1 MSGTPPGGNKVP
13 AADQDSLFVPPEHA
27 VVQATPAFHATR
39 TQRFALII
47 GLLVAFWLA
56 LQLFGSVLAPF
67 VAATVL
73 AYALDPAATAL
84 NRLGLSRGFSAILMI
99 LAVLLGVLLFA
110 LLLYPLV
117 IVQVGLLVN

>member
-1 MSGTPPGGNKVP
+1 MPEVAAVSRPTPVP
-13 AADQDSLFVPPEHA
+13 
-27 VVQATPAFHATR
+27 HATR

-47 GLLVAFWLA
+47 GLLVTFWLV

-67 VAATVL
+67 VAAAVL

-84 NRLGLSRGFSAILMI
+84 NRLGLSRGLASIVMI

-110 LLLYPLV
+110 LLLYPLL
-117 IVQVGLLVN
+117 IVQISLLVTRIPHY

>member
-1 MSGTPPGGNKVP
+1 MSWRQRGENWGAP
-13 AADQDSLFVPPEHA
+13 ADQDSSDVPPPAMPEVAA
-27 VVQATPAFHATR
+27 VSRPTPVPHATR

-99 LAVLLGVLLFA
+99 LAVLLGV
-110 LLLYPLV
+110 
-117 IVQVGLLVN
+117 